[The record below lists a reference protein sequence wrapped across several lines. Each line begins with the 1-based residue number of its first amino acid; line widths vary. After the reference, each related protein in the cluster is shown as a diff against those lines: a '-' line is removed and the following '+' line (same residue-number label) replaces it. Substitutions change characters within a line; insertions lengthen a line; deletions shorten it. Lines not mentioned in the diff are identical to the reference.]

1 MENISN
7 ISSEEELL
15 QLRNDGK
22 ISETEYQ
29 DLLATIKKSPAKST
43 DTSTLQNNFQESKR
57 KQGKI
62 AFYLMLGGIALPILI
77 FFICFAIT
85 GGGEGDVIFSICLFL
100 SILIEIPALAFGVIS
115 WTDSY
120 GKATVITISA
130 VAVLISLNWLRSNK
144 DRVTYKKEYLL
155 RTAKMEPVQIA
166 RQRDV
171 QERTLKQG
179 SAVAE
184 LEAFA
189 LDDLQGLITQSGV
202 SIDKAIS
209 SDGNGS
215 LRIEVT
221 EPTTISL
228 FDTGDIDIENARLIY
243 QAQIRTQDVDQ
254 DARLEM
260 WCHFP
265 GKGDF
270 FSKDPTPVWGTT
282 AWTRQE
288 ILFFL
293 KKGENPDN
301 VRLNLTINGRGTV
314 WIDDIRLLKAP
325 LRIKDL

>member
-1 MENISN
+1 MENVSN

-22 ISETEYQ
+22 ISEIEYQ

-43 DTSTLQNNFQESKR
+43 DTSMLQNDFQDSKR

-62 AFYLMLGGIALPILI
+62 AFYLMLGGIVLPIVS

-85 GGGEGDVIFSICLFL
+85 GGGEGDVIFNICFL
-100 SILIEIPALAFGVIS
+100 ISILIEIPALALGVIS
-115 WTDSY
+115 WMDSY

-144 DRVTYKKEYLL
+144 DRVTYKKEHLL

-166 RQRDV
+166 RQRDM

-215 LRIEVT
+215 LRIDAT
-221 EPTTISL
+221 EPTTIHL
-228 FDTGDIDIENARLIY
+228 FETGDIDVENTLLIY
-243 QAQIRTQDVDQ
+243 QATVRTENVQGQVY
-254 DARLEM
+254 LEM

-265 GKGDF
+265 GKGEF
-270 FSKDPTPVWGTT
+270 FSKGLVTPLAGTT
-282 AWTRQE
+282 NWTNLE
-288 ILFFL
+288 TPFLL

-301 VRLNLTINGRGTV
+301 IRLNLVIAGKGTV
-314 WIDDIRLLKAP
+314 WIDDIRLLKGILP
-325 LRIKDL
+325 

>member
-7 ISSEEELL
+7 VSFEEELL
-15 QLRNDGK
+15 QLRNEGK

-29 DLLATIKKSPAKST
+29 DLLATIKKTPAKST
-43 DTSTLQNNFQESKR
+43 DTSMLQNDFQESKH

-62 AFYLMLGGIALPILI
+62 AFYLMLGGIVVPIVS
-77 FFICFAIT
+77 FFVCFAIS
-85 GGGEGDVIFSICLFL
+85 GGGEGDVIFSICFL
-100 SILIEIPALAFGVIS
+100 ISILIEIPALALGVIS

-130 VAVLISLNWLRSNK
+130 VAVLISLNWLRSNR
-144 DRVTYKKEYLL
+144 DHVTYKKEHLL

-179 SAVAE
+179 SAVTE

-215 LRIEVT
+215 LRIDVT
-221 EPTTISL
+221 EQTTIHL
-228 FDTGDIDIENARLIY
+228 FETGDIDIENARLIY
-243 QAQIRTQDVDQ
+243 QAKVRTRNVQGQVY
-254 DARLEM
+254 LEM

-265 GKGDF
+265 AKGEF
-270 FSKDPTPVWGTT
+270 FSKGLLNPLTGTT
-282 AWTRQE
+282 DWTTVE
-288 ILFFL
+288 TFFFFN
-293 KKGENPDN
+293 KAENPDN
-301 VRLNLTINGRGTV
+301 VKLNLVVDGNGTV
-314 WIDDIRLLKAP
+314 WIDDIRLLKRLP
-325 LRIKDL
+325 K

>member
-1 MENISN
+1 MENVSN
-7 ISSEEELL
+7 VSSEEELL
-15 QLRNDGK
+15 KLREEGK
-22 ISETEYQ
+22 ISEAEYD
-29 DLLATIKKSPAKST
+29 DLLSAMEKPPVLGADIP
-43 DTSTLQNNFQESKR
+43 TLESSIQNSKR
-57 KQGKI
+57 KHGKI
-62 AFYLMLGGIALPILI
+62 AFYLMLAGVIVPIVS

-85 GGGEGDVIFSICLFL
+85 GGGEGDIIFSICFL
-100 SILIEIPALAFGVIS
+100 ISILIEIPALVLGVIS

-215 LRIEVT
+215 LRIDST
-221 EPTTISL
+221 EPTTIHL
-228 FDTGDIDIENARLIY
+228 LETGDIDIENTRLIY
-243 QAQIRTQDVDQ
+243 QSKVRTGNVQGQVY
-254 DARLEM
+254 LEM
-260 WCHFP
+260 WCRFP
-265 GKGDF
+265 GKGEF
-270 FSKDPTPVWGTT
+270 FSKGLMTSLTGTT
-282 AWTRQE
+282 DWTNLE
-288 ILFFL
+288 TPFLL

-301 VRLNLTINGRGTV
+301 IKLNLVITGKGTV
-314 WIDDIRLLKAP
+314 WIDEVRLLKGILP
-325 LRIKDL
+325 

>member
-15 QLRNDGK
+15 ELRNDGK
-22 ISETEYQ
+22 ITETEYQ
-29 DLLATIKKSPAKST
+29 DLLETIKKSPAKGVDS
-43 DTSTLQNNFQESKR
+43 SVLRGEIPNSKR
-57 KQGKI
+57 RQGRI
-62 AFYLMLGGIALPILI
+62 AFYLMLGGILLPIVS

-85 GGGEGDVIFSICLFL
+85 GGGEGDVIFSICFL
-100 SILIEIPALAFGVIS
+100 ISILIEIPALVLGVIS
-115 WTDSY
+115 WPDSY
-120 GKATVITISA
+120 GKTTVITILA
-130 VAVLISLNWLRSNK
+130 VAVLISLNWLRSQK
-144 DRVTYKKEYLL
+144 GRVTYKKEHSL
-155 RTAKMEPVQIA
+155 RTTKTEPVQIA

-179 SAVAE
+179 SDVTE

-215 LRIEVT
+215 LRIDST
-221 EPTTISL
+221 EPTKIHL

-243 QAQIRTQDVDQ
+243 QAKVRTENLEGQVY
-254 DARLEM
+254 LEM

-265 GKGDF
+265 VKGEF
-270 FSKDPTPVWGTT
+270 FSKGLMNPLTGTT
-282 AWTRQE
+282 DWTNLE
-288 ILFFL
+288 TPFLL

-301 VRLNLTINGRGTV
+301 IKLNLVITGKGIV
-314 WIDDIRLLKAP
+314 WIDDVRLVKGTLP
-325 LRIKDL
+325 

>member
-1 MENISN
+1 MYNISN

-22 ISETEYQ
+22 LSEDEYKE
-29 DLLATIKKSPAKST
+29 LLAAIRKSPAKDADSSALWGKIQ
-43 DTSTLQNNFQESKR
+43 DSKH

-62 AFYLMLGGIALPILI
+62 AFYLMLGGIVLPIAS

-85 GGGEGDVIFSICLFL
+85 GGGEGDVIFSICFL
-100 SILIEIPALAFGVIS
+100 IAILIEIPAFVFGVIS
-115 WTDSY
+115 WTDNY
-120 GKATVITISA
+120 GKATVITILA

-144 DRVTYKKEYLL
+144 DRVTYKKERLH
-155 RTAKMEPVQIA
+155 RTTKMEPVQIA
-166 RQRDV
+166 RQGDMHKK
-171 QERTLKQG
+171 TMKQG
-179 SAVAE
+179 SVVTE
-184 LEAFA
+184 LKAFA
-189 LDDLQGLITQSGV
+189 LDDMQGLITQSGV
-202 SIDKAIS
+202 SIDKANS

-215 LRIEVT
+215 LRIEAT
-221 EPTTISL
+221 EPITISL

-243 QAQIRTQDVDQ
+243 QAQIRTQDVDKE
-254 DARLEM
+254 ALLEM

-270 FSKDPTPVWGTT
+270 FSRDPTPVWGTT

-288 ILFFL
+288 TIFFF

-325 LRIKDL
+325 MKF